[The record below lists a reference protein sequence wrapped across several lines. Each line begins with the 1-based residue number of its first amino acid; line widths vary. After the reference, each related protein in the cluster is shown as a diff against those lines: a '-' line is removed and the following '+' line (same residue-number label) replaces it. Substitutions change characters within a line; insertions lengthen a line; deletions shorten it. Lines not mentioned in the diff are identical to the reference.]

1 MKIRYEF
8 ANGEVTEVEV
18 SEEVGAVIIESRK
31 AEHAQQEKQRYH
43 CYSYDAI
50 DFEGLEYADPHTPE
64 QDYISSENKKAIAT
78 ALALLTETQRRRL
91 MLYAGGLSYRE
102 IARREGVDHKKVI
115 KSVEAAK
122 EKLKK
127 FFD

>member
-18 SEEVGAVIIESRK
+18 SEEVGAVIVESRREEENLARK
-31 AEHAQQEKQRYH
+31 NRYH
-43 CYSYDAI
+43 CYSLDDI
-50 DFEGLEYADPHTPE
+50 DYEGLEYADPHTPE
-64 QDYISSENKKAIAT
+64 EDFISRENKKAILS
-78 ALALLTETQRRRL
+78 ALTILTETQKRRL
-91 MLYAGGLSYRE
+91 LLYAGGLSYRE

-122 EKLKK
+122 EKIKK
-127 FFD
+127 YFA

>member
-18 SEEVGAVIIESRK
+18 SEEVGAVIVESRREEENLARK
-31 AEHAQQEKQRYH
+31 NRYH
-43 CYSYDAI
+43 CYSLDAI
-50 DFEGLEYADPHTPE
+50 DYEGAEYADPHTPE
-64 QDYISSENKKAIAT
+64 GDYISRENKEVISR
-78 ALALLTETQRRRL
+78 ALACLTETQRRRL

-127 FFD
+127 LFD